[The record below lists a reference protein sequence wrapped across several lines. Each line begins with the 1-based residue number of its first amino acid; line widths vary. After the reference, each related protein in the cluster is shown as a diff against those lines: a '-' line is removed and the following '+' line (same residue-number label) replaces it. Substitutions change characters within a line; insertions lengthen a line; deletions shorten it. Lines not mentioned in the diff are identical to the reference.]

1 MNNKNPLLGGAIRA
15 LDTLAEFTGN
25 TTAWLTAA
33 MVVIACVVVTLRHVF
48 GIGAVALQES
58 ITFFHSMVF
67 MLGAAYALKHGE
79 HVRVDIFY
87 HRFSLRGRAWVN
99 ALGSLLFTLPL
110 MIFIGWGS
118 LDFVRESWR
127 INEGSTDSGGLG
139 GVYLLK
145 SLLLV
150 MAVSVSLQALAE
162 LLRAL
167 VVLMNAAP
175 VEDEQNAD

>member
-1 MNNKNPLLGGAIRA
+1 MNNNNLLFASAVRA
-15 LDTLAEFTGN
+15 LDALAEYTGT

-33 MVVIACVVVTLRHVF
+33 MVVIACIVVTLRHVF

-67 MLGAAYALKHGE
+67 MLGAAYALK
-79 HVRVDIFY
+79 
-87 HRFSLRGRAWVN
+87 
-99 ALGSLLFTLPL
+99 LGSLLFTLPL

-167 VVLMNAAP
+167 LVLMRAAP
-175 VEDEQNAD
+175 AGDERNAD